1 MSTTKR
7 ARVGGSRFAM
17 AAGIV
22 GLIIDATYLGIIFE
36 QGDAEV
42 GRVAVVAVF
51 LLAVSLLALAG
62 AFASTPS
69 ARTRLTLLGAATGG
83 LLTAGVVGIFSIG
96 LPLLVAGVACG
107 VAWARFARA
116 ERPVPAG
123 APLLSAM
130 AAIGTGA
137 FLVLGIALS

>member
-1 MSTTKR
+1 MSTTER
-7 ARVGGSRFAM
+7 TQVGGSRFAI

-22 GLIIDATYLGIIFE
+22 GLIVDATYLGIIFE

-42 GRVAVVAVF
+42 GRIAVVAVF
-51 LLAVSLLALAG
+51 LLVVSLLALAG

-83 LLTAGVVGIFSIG
+83 LLTAGVLGIFSIG

-107 VAWARFARA
+107 VA
-116 ERPVPAG
+116 
-123 APLLSAM
+123 
-130 AAIGTGA
+130 
-137 FLVLGIALS
+137 